1 MRHGD
6 RLLLLQAPLVALF
19 VLAGFVGKPFQQKIP
34 VPHISDED
42 YVLLKMTQALQDDIK
57 TADLPEDEAIEV
69 ALSKVTFRIHD
80 VNQEKGALVIP
91 HDTLLKKIKDM
102 RSNPKNKSLLE
113 GTAITAELREVDGK
127 PKQITWTVAQI
138 LDTQKAMRGKGK
150 IIEQLVEAHEVANT
164 TNPRYTYILL
174 FLISIIVLW
183 SGCNNAAKEIVK
195 EEAVYGRER
204 AVNLGIVPYLAS
216 KFIVLSFLTI
226 VQTLLLMVMSYGV
239 LYALHVFKPAFI
251 EFNEMPA
258 NEYMLAYLPQFGVLS
273 LLSMTGVALGLLLS
287 ACVATPDRAN
297 ALLPY
302 VLIPQIILGGGIM
315 PIKHGVL
322 EWLAWVMSPEYWT
335 FRAIR
340 LGETTLPNVMADNRM
355 DYVDALWLP
364 CMILVIEAA
373 VLLIVTAWFLRKKDE
388 N

>member
-1 MRHGD
+1 M
-6 RLLLLQAPLVALF
+6 
-19 VLAGFVGKPFQQKIP
+19 
-34 VPHISDED
+34 
-42 YVLLKMTQALQDDIK
+42 
-57 TADLPEDEAIEV
+57 
-69 ALSKVTFRIHD
+69 
-80 VNQEKGALVIP
+80 
-91 HDTLLKKIKDM
+91 
-102 RSNPKNKSLLE
+102 SN
-113 GTAITAELREVDGK
+113 
-127 PKQITWTVAQI
+127 TV
-138 LDTQKAMRGKGK
+138 
-150 IIEQLVEAHEVANT
+150 
-164 TNPRYTYILL
+164 NPRYTYILL

-195 EEAVYGRER
+195 EEAIYSRER

-226 VQTLLLMVMSYGV
+226 VQTVLLMLLSYGV

-258 NEYMLAYLPQFGVLS
+258 DAYMLAYLPQLGAPS
-273 LLSMTGVALGLLLS
+273 LLSMTGVRWASLLS

-315 PIKHGVL
+315 PISYGVL

-340 LGETTLPNVMADNRM
+340 LGEDKLPNLMADNRM
-355 DYVDALWLP
+355 EYTDSLWLP
-364 CMILVIEAA
+364 CLILVVEAA
-373 VLLIVTAWFLRKKDE
+373 VLLAVTAWFLRKKDE